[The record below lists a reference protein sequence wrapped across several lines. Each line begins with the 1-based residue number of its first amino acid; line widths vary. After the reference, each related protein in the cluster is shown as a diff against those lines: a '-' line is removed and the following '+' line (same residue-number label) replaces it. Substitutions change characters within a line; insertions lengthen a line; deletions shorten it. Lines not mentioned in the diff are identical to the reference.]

1 MAGVDR
7 QLKLAMTGSQ
17 GAGNMGI
24 GCQAIGSPLIL
35 IKMDAG
41 QGEYGFPGTGMQ
53 EAAGSPGIA
62 NNLYGEKVMKKG
74 KAIISMGLILPCFLY
89 VQRVRPAAGLRAGS
103 LLFLLFRL
111 FRRQP
116 LLLSL

>member
-24 GCQAIGSPLIL
+24 GCQAIGSLLIL

-41 QGEYGFPGTGMQ
+41 QEEYGFPGTGMQ

-74 KAIISMGLILPCFLY
+74 KAIISMGLIIAMFFLCTACPPRRRPPRRVIVVPL
-89 VQRVRPAAGLRAGS
+89 VQVISETAVIA
-103 LLFLLFRL
+103 
-111 FRRQP
+111 
-116 LLLSL
+116 